1 MLLPSESLPPIK
13 PTWYWQ
19 ENAHKIKKVLDILFP
34 EECHKTEICLK
45 GLFFLM
51 QKILNNHA
59 KKLITIYTV
68 FYISCKWR
76 SNGVK

>member
-19 ENAHKIKKVLDILFP
+19 GTGKVLDILFP

-68 FYISCKWR
+68 FIFPVNEGQKE
-76 SNGVK
+76 